1 MNNTTTASPYT
12 NATFTYPLDY
22 YYAFFVDPV
31 TVVRIYQ
38 IAYPITF
45 LLGFI
50 GNTASLITFS
60 RSSLRKVST
69 SCLFIM
75 LAISDTFYL
84 LMCIFDFVEF
94 GLKVIVPQYC
104 SLSKTYLFI
113 AFSSQVQFYHHI
125 NYDGLCRFRS
135 FVLNVSQVLSS
146 WILVTISFD
155 RWIRTRFP
163 YKSGSLCTPKKAL
176 ILIGILLILDVGIHA
191 QMLTSSFGIL
201 IPGFSIL
208 ACGPS
213 LYNLSYFLFY
223 FLTWFEIQVSKEQ
236 CLLKI
241 IIFFDISYDVYYDLD
256 CHSMFITGY
265 FDDDI
270 SY

>member
-1 MNNTTTASPYT
+1 MFWKFQPEWMILFRVILLSWLFFANSVSQERIYGFSWHFKSILRTIWLFLGLSFIQIFHSVKYFSQDVPKTKSHYLSTFTPFINLIFIYLSKDFKMNNTTTASPHT

-113 AFSSQVQFYHHI
+113 AFSS
-125 NYDGLCRFRS
+125 
-135 FVLNVSQVLSS
+135 
-146 WILVTISFD
+146 
-155 RWIRTRFP
+155 
-163 YKSGSLCTPKKAL
+163 
-176 ILIGILLILDVGIHA
+176 
-191 QMLTSSFGIL
+191 
-201 IPGFSIL
+201 
-208 ACGPS
+208 
-213 LYNLSYFLFY
+213 
-223 FLTWFEIQVSKEQ
+223 
-236 CLLKI
+236 
-241 IIFFDISYDVYYDLD
+241 
-256 CHSMFITGY
+256 
-265 FDDDI
+265 
-270 SY
+270 